1 MSIEL
6 QYRSDPFVASEYVG
20 LPGDR
25 ILHVATDPHT
35 GIGCAGRDDY
45 EHAAHDARA
54 LNAAYHMGRACA
66 LTRTL
71 ERAGFSAYGPT
82 DNEPDWTEWAREE
95 IRAAWAATHTAPTG
109 QPPAVG

>member
-1 MSIEL
+1 MAADL
-6 QYRSDPFVASEYVG
+6 SDRIVPFVAAEYVG

-25 ILHVATDPHT
+25 IMHVATDPHT
-35 GIGCAGRDDY
+35 GIGCAGRDEY

-66 LTRTL
+66 MQQAI
-71 ERAGFSAYGPT
+71 ERAGHSVYGPT
-82 DNEPDWTEWAREE
+82 DNEPDWLSWAREE
-95 IRAAWAATHTAPTG
+95 IRAEWAATYTMPTG

>member
-1 MSIEL
+1 MSTEL
-6 QYRSDPFVASEYVG
+6 QYRSVPFLATEYVG

-45 EHAAHDARA
+45 EHAEHDARA

-66 LTRTL
+66 IQRVI
-71 ERAGFSAYGPT
+71 ERAGHSVYAAT
-82 DNEPDWTEWAREE
+82 DGEPDWLSWAREE
-95 IRAAWAATHTAPTG
+95 IRAAWAATYTTPTG
-109 QPPAVG
+109 QPPAIG